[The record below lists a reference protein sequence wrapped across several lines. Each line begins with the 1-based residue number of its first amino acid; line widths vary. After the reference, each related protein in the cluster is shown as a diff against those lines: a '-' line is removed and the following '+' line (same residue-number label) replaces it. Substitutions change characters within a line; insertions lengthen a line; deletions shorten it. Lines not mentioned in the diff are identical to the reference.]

1 MQPAPL
7 CMPPPARVCKAC
19 KVSKVRCTFSSGEPC
34 ARCTRLGLIC
44 EEAPTKIP
52 KNMALFALARASTQ
66 AENITAI
73 EPAVAMTVVRDCDLS
88 DSSGG
93 QGFIWREVSATESAE
108 AELFC
113 LQHMAAIARH
123 RNAHTLFME
132 CARTCE
138 KRGLRL
144 SDVFKFDSSPDDDS
158 VSPHPFEILQMVGAS
173 RGYCMART
181 VMPSGSNHFYSNAAF
196 EHDVCS
202 LEALNR
208 AYDQNT
214 GPVWQVFIHPEDREA
229 IMPLVAQ
236 LFRRAA
242 CESDKVMHGALESP
256 VRVRRAHLDQGY
268 LECKLQAAFMRKQA
282 GLSSGAFEFLPMGV
296 ALLPPM
302 RLPFAALSEPAE
314 PADVEVVDAPP
325 LMEPGLALM
334 TPVIESIEPVE
345 LPRESEDD
353 VLSVDFD
360 MLTAGDLIGLCDAFA
375 PLPAPASL

>member
-1 MQPAPL
+1 
-7 CMPPPARVCKAC
+7 MPPPARVCKAC
-19 KVSKVRCTFSSGEPC
+19 KVSKVRCNFTSGEPC

-52 KNMALFALARASTQ
+52 KNMAQFALQRASTQ
-66 AENITAI
+66 AETVTAVG
-73 EPAVAMTVVRDCDLS
+73 PSVALTAFRDCDLAA
-88 DSSGG
+88 SSGG
-93 QGFIWREVSATESAE
+93 QGHIWREVSATESAE

-158 VSPHPFEILQMVGAS
+158 VSPHPFEILQIVGAS

-214 GPVWQVFIHPEDREA
+214 GPAWQVFIHPEDLAA
-229 IMPLVAQ
+229 IMPLIAQ

-242 CESDKVMHGALESP
+242 CESDTMMHGALESP

-268 LECKLQAAFMRKQA
+268 FDCKLQAAFMRKQT
-282 GLSSGAFEFLPMGV
+282 GLSSGVFEFLPMGV
-296 ALLPPM
+296 ALLPPV
-302 RLPFAALSEPAE
+302 RLSFATLSEQAE
-314 PADVEVVDAPP
+314 PADVEVGDAAP
-325 LMEPGLALM
+325 LLGLTLM
-334 TPVIESIEPVE
+334 TPFIESIEPVE